1 MSPIELFITIRHT
14 IDMVL
19 AVVFAGMA
27 VFAVVEAARAT
38 GYAYESAFK
47 RTKNFWLAVTG
58 VSALA
63 LLFNLYAVLVLNTLS
78 SIMIVLIAA
87 TAVGVFLADV
97 RPVVSVRRR

>member
-1 MSPIELFITIRHT
+1 MSPIEIFAYARYG
-14 IDMVL
+14 IDLVL
-19 AVVFAGMA
+19 ALVFAGMA

-58 VSALA
+58 VSAVA
-63 LLFNLYAVLVLNTLS
+63 LVFNLYTVFLGAHS
-78 SIMIVLIAA
+78 SLMIMLIAA

-97 RPVVSVRRR
+97 RPAVSVRRR